1 MDFVQAF
8 DLIDATQNLDPF
20 VAVSGAVKACAVTL
34 SKIANDLRLM
44 SSGPGKVNPVIPEVV
59 NQVAFYVIGNDMT
72 ITMAAEAFRR

>member
-1 MDFVQAF
+1 MEFVQAF

-44 SSGPGKVNPVIPEVV
+44 SSAAAAPSLATASASPVMSGSMDSQTDTFVP
-59 NQVAFYVIGNDMT
+59 AIG
-72 ITMAAEAFRR
+72 